1 MTIGPKVTKYRLDRR
16 AFASGIDKFI
26 HVITTN
32 ELIDTHLTSAQVAPI
47 LNYYIKEEKP
57 DLVLLGKLSTDN
69 DSGITCSILSALS
82 GIECI
87 NNISKI
93 QPIKSENNDSFL
105 VERDTGSEIQTVEM
119 KFPFIMSCDLSLN
132 EPETPDMFR
141 KVKNKKIEYVK
152 LSDIKSKINN
162 DYDKVSYKVNM
173 LNVPNLKRSAKIL
186 NTSDEI
192 IGVLKDNHFI

>member
-93 QPIKSENNDSFL
+93 QPIKSEKNDSFL

>member
-1 MTIGPKVTKYRLDRR
+1 M
-16 AFASGIDKFI
+16 
-26 HVITTN
+26 
-32 ELIDTHLTSAQVAPI
+32 
-47 LNYYIKEEKP
+47 
-57 DLVLLGKLSTDN
+57 
-69 DSGITCSILSALS
+69 
-82 GIECI
+82 
-87 NNISKI
+87 
-93 QPIKSENNDSFL
+93 
-105 VERDTGSEIQTVEM
+105 ERDTGSEIQTVEM